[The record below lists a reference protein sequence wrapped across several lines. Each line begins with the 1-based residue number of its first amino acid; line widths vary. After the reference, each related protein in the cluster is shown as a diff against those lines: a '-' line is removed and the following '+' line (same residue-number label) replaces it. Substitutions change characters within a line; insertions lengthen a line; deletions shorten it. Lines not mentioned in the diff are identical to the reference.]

1 MNSYRARAL
10 YLLPG
15 KNDNSPRSWSH
26 SITLFFVPSGPLT
39 TQPLPSAMLYIKD
52 TPPSRRDLDGRF
64 VAYETVDGLSHASF
78 VLAHL
83 RRCAYIVVPIMR
95 RHGWKF
101 LVLAEL
107 PMESPNLGTMT
118 ARQQRT
124 F

>member
-1 MNSYRARAL
+1 
-10 YLLPG
+10 
-15 KNDNSPRSWSH
+15 
-26 SITLFFVPSGPLT
+26 
-39 TQPLPSAMLYIKD
+39 MLYIKD